1 MGLTMEELKVN
12 EWIWMYVSNWTSISD
27 YPPHRKLPSTQK
39 TNFAQPKFTQISKV
53 QSGVPSWL
61 TTKLHSVWSCPTPNT
76 SLLKMMANWRIK
88 KERKK
93 KKGTE
98 NDDTETMCNTIS
110 LYRDFVSNQFTNPH
124 PSKLKN
130 RKICLTAFPLTSK
143 LRYTWPNHNLKK
155 EKNQFRITDI
165 W

>member
-1 MGLTMEELKVN
+1 MCLLKCRLYFLNQNSQLDSQLMGLTMEELKVN
-12 EWIWMYVSNWTSISD
+12 EWIWTYVSNWTSISD
-27 YPPHRKLPSTQK
+27 YPPHRKLPSIQK

-93 KKGTE
+93 KKRARRMMAQKPCATLFLCTE
-98 NDDTETMCNTIS
+98 ILSAINSSTHTQ
-110 LYRDFVSNQFTNPH
+110 VS
-124 PSKLKN
+124 SKIV
-130 RKICLTAFPLTSK
+130 RSV
-143 LRYTWPNHNLKK
+143 
-155 EKNQFRITDI
+155 
-165 W
+165 